1 VPAWRWDR
9 IVLGIHTS
17 DSASGGWVD
26 LWCNRS
32 RQAFSN
38 GTTRFTGRTWNT
50 YNDPKWGVYDRDT
63 PGHAATNRIDA
74 PKVGTTYDD
83 VVR

>member
-1 VPAWRWDR
+1 MPAWRWDR

-32 RQAFSN
+32 RQTFSN

-63 PGHAATNRIDA
+63 PEHAATNRIDA

-83 VVR
+83 VVQ